1 MKKRLGKILI
11 CFGMIGLLTA
21 CGAKESQ
28 IKKAVNVKKESNAN
42 VMGNSSENINNE
54 GMIAYQDG
62 WYYYS
67 NGKGIYK
74 SKKSGKER
82 KKIINEK
89 GRDINV
95 IGDWIYYMT
104 DDGIRKIKTDGTEYT
119 FVNSD
124 GYNMIVVGNW
134 IYYDIFDAGNKSGLH
149 RIKTD
154 GTEEELLVWAYRIKG
169 INVDK
174 KYIYY
179 LGQADSDATEEGIYR
194 VKLNGTGNE
203 LIYPMD
209 IDDAYCDIVLKNKW
223 IYFSDLEPKYGIY
236 RIKTDGSK
244 KECIYPF
251 ENESENPDKVAIF
264 NDKIFW
270 QSMIITENGETTNI
284 DDETDEK
291 EREDNSS
298 EEEEDSWDEDD
309 MDDDGST
316 TYDMTY
322 KATLDGK
329 NRMETGNEA
338 IYDYFLNDTYIIMR
352 DNHGNV
358 KYELYDGNDKK
369 ISVLE

>member
-28 IKKAVNVKKESNAN
+28 IKKEVNVKKESNAN